1 MKIIENWLEP
11 ELIEYLHEQFLYN
24 TPHYYTERSST
35 DTLFYSHDFNSR
47 DLLLGHLELKLRT
60 NYLTPAHEI
69 NRIFFNVQHPGMN
82 GSFHVDSNQDDSV
95 TAILNLSPEDEG
107 GDFVYLENDI
117 EKRIKYKRNN
127 LILLNSSMPHYG
139 EAFKKDP
146 RLTLVFHTYVRH

>member
-1 MKIIENWLEP
+1 
-11 ELIEYLHEQFLYN
+11 
-24 TPHYYTERSST
+24 
-35 DTLFYSHDFNSR
+35 
-47 DLLLGHLELKLRT
+47 
-60 NYLTPAHEI
+60 
-69 NRIFFNVQHPGMN
+69 MN

-117 EKRIKYKRNN
+117 EKRIKYKCNN
-127 LILLNSSMPHYG
+127 LILLNSTMPHYG